1 MMIISCVSQHRKSNW
16 GTHGA
21 DRFPNSWS
29 PIYFFLLDLAGFEIF
44 RLKQIY
50 PVSYPILGSTLSRIS
65 FISLIFQEML
75 EMTLPTLPYTHQIN
89 SFTLIAGN
97 KFLWKQLLKKG
108 FQKLCPLWTYDG
120 MVSHNRFI
128 AEGLGSA
135 FPQTDIDKEN
145 TFHSW
150 FALLLWN
157 VFLFRNNL
165 INWKSCFSTP
175 HVH

>member
-1 MMIISCVSQHRKSNW
+1 MVMMITSCVSQHRKSNG
-16 GTHGA
+16 GTQG
-21 DRFPNSWS
+21 DCTGFLTPGVLYIFP
-29 PIYFFLLDLAGFEIF
+29 PDLAGFEIF
-44 RLKQIY
+44 RLKLIY
-50 PVSYPILGSTLSRIS
+50 LVPYLILESTLSRIS

-75 EMTLPTLPYTHQIN
+75 EMTLPPLHQIN

-120 MVSHNRFI
+120 MVFHNRLI

-135 FPQTDIDKEN
+135 FPQTAIDKEN

-150 FALLLWN
+150 FALLL
-157 VFLFRNNL
+157 
-165 INWKSCFSTP
+165 
-175 HVH
+175 